1 MKKKKLWTAVLAVAL
16 LAVVCFLVTHSFID
30 GKIYAKYGDVLDL
43 RGSGISIGHYDLVR
57 EEFPDREILWDVPF
71 QGGFLAHDS
80 TSVTV
85 SALTD
90 ADVSAMGYL
99 EDLELVDA
107 RGCRDYA
114 QLTELIM
121 QCPEAEVLY
130 TVSIDG
136 VEYSQD
142 AETLQFTNF
151 TAEELEL
158 MQYLPEVESVQAEDC
173 REYDLLMQL
182 RERYPDMEVSYEVTI
197 GDGQYPEDTAQLELI
212 EVNSR
217 ELMDMLKYLPRLER
231 VSVVNPDC
239 AEVTMPQLTEAYP
252 NIDFYWEK
260 EILGVT
266 ITSEDTQLSYIPK
279 DIDEVSVLEQ
289 ELKNFHDLERVYLGY
304 CELDNEEL
312 AAYRD
317 RVRQEYKVVWNILIG
332 AEYIDTD
339 ATWFMPGKT
348 GRGLMEHQAV
358 LLKYCE
364 DMVCIDIGHKLVE
377 TCDFVRYMPNLK
389 YLILACTNVKD
400 ITPISTCQNLIY
412 LELQVSKVE
421 DYSPLLECKA
431 LQDLNLS
438 MTFGDPEPVYQ
449 ITWLKRLHWINHE
462 HLREEFEKAL
472 PNTEL
477 MLANEWVSVGQGWRD
492 HQNYYD
498 MRDILGMYYMPS
510 SDA

>member
-1 MKKKKLWTAVLAVAL
+1 MKKKKLWTAALAVVL
-16 LAVVCFLVTHSFID
+16 MAVVCFLVTHSFID

-71 QGGFLAHDS
+71 QGGFLAHDT

-90 ADVSAMGYL
+90 ADVSALGYL

-197 GDGQYPEDTAQLELI
+197 GDGLYPEDTAQLELT
-212 EVNSR
+212 EVTSR

-239 AEVTMPQLTEAYP
+239 AEVTMPRLTEAYP

-266 ITSEDTQLSYIPK
+266 ITSEDTQANLSYNAPESIEALEWDLANFPK
-279 DIDEVSVLEQ
+279 
-289 ELKNFHDLERVYLGY
+289 LERVYLGN
-304 CELDNEEL
+304 CGLDNEEL

-317 RVRQEYKVVWNILIG
+317 RVRPDYKVVWAFYIGYELI
-332 AEYIDTD
+332 ESD

-348 GRGLMEHQAV
+348 GRGLIQEEAV
-358 LLKYCE
+358 KLKYCE
-364 DMVCIDIGHKLVE
+364 DMICIDIGHKPVLTIE
-377 TCDFVRYMPNLK
+377 FVRYMPNLK
-389 YLILACTNVKD
+389 YLILACCSVRD
-400 ITPISTCQNLIY
+400 LTPLESCKNLIY
-412 LELQVSKVE
+412 LELFESPYFT
-421 DYSPLLECKA
+421 DYSPLLGCTSLE
-431 LQDLNLS
+431 DLNLS
-438 MTFGDPEPVYQ
+438 MTWCDPEPIYQ
-449 ITWLKRLHWINHE
+449 MHWLKRLHWCN
-462 HLREEFEKAL
+462 REDIRAELEAAL

-477 MLANEWVSVGQGWRD
+477 MLAPDTEPTGQGWR
-492 HQNYYD
+492 QSKNYYD
-498 MRDILGMYYMPS
+498 MRDILGMYYMW
-510 SDA
+510 